1 MLGVLMLI
9 LAVGVGDSWLSIIC
23 SLICFITGVCL
34 LSRGR

>member
-23 SLICFITGVCL
+23 ALGCFITGLVM